1 MESARRSEALRE
13 EMELHLAEKAG
24 ELEADG
30 MTPECARAEARR
42 RFGNVGQ
49 KHEESREIWMTRFL
63 PELGQDIRYGIRTML
78 ANKAF
83 SALAILSLALGIG
96 SNTAIFSLMESILLR
111 SLPVADPES
120 LVVLNLH
127 SRPPQNANKE
137 TVHVM
142 HALQGLAWP
151 GDKGDMVLGIF
162 PYGAFETLREPLAG
176 QQAASGGP
184 PCVTPDVTQSCRV
197 AGESPAFSTLFGY
210 FNGQNK
216 TLAIRGQATSASTE
230 YVTGEYFRG
239 LAVSPAAGR
248 LIESEDDRLG
258 AAPVAVVSFATSQNR
273 FGGAPNAIGQPILVD
288 NVPFTVIGVAPP
300 EFFGVDPAAAPDL
313 FLPLHANV
321 LVDGARAARMNS
333 DPNFYWLE
341 MMGRLK
347 PGVSMAQAQA
357 ALAPRFH
364 QWVAATATTDGERGK
379 LPALILNPGAG
390 GLGSLRRQYSK
401 PLYVLLTMVGLILA
415 IACANIANLL
425 LARAAARRREM
436 AVRLSLGAGRFRV
449 VRQLLTESVMLASLG
464 GAFGV
469 LFAIWG
475 VRWLTLLLSNGPRN
489 STLHAEL
496 NWNVL
501 GVTAAL
507 SVVCGLLFGLAPAI
521 QSTRPDV
528 MPALKSGREG
538 GPRRRVQQVLVV
550 AQIAGSFL
558 ILVAAGLFVRT
569 LDKLH
574 SVQLGYSRENIL
586 LFSLNARQAGHR
598 DPEMTTFYANLR
610 KRFESIP
617 GVSGATLSQSS
628 IIEAGRVGQAVRGEM
643 KIGAVTI
650 EGARALGAGPRF
662 LTTMQIPILAGRE
675 IDDRDLPGSR
685 PVAVISERLAR
696 TYFENENPVGRLI
709 TLPEEKRDLEIAGVS
724 ANLRYGGLKNEEEN
738 AMTVFVAVSQFP
750 SDRVTY
756 ALRTAGDPL
765 RFLRSVHEIVREAD
779 SRIPVTN
786 VTTQAAEIDRT
797 ISRELMFAKL
807 CTGFAVLALLTA
819 CVGLY
824 GTMSYSVA
832 RQAGEIGIRMALGA
846 QRWAVVWMVLSR
858 VLLLSAVGLAISVPA
873 ALGASRLVKS
883 FLFDTQA
890 NDPGTLALAGVVL
903 LSAAIL
909 AGYAPARRA
918 SRIDP
923 LAALRN
929 E

>member
-1 MESARRSEALRE
+1 MDSARRSEALRE
-13 EMELHLAEKAG
+13 EMELHLAETAT
-24 ELEADG
+24 ELEARG

-42 RFGNVGQ
+42 RFGNVGL
-49 KHEESREIWMTRFL
+49 KHEESREIWIKRFWS
-63 PELGQDIRYGIRTML
+63 EYGQDVRYGIRTMI

-83 SALAILSLALGIG
+83 SALAVLSLALGIG
-96 SNTAIFSLMESILLR
+96 ANTTIYSFMESILLR

-120 LVVLNLH
+120 LVVLNWH
-127 SRPPQNANKE
+127 SRPPQDANKQW
-137 TVHVM
+137 VHVM
-142 HALQGLAWP
+142 HGVQGMAWP
-151 GDKGDMVLGIF
+151 GNKGAMVSGMF
-162 PYGAFETLREPLAG
+162 PYAAFETLREENP
-176 QQAASGGP
+176 
-184 PCVTPDVTQSCRV
+184 V
-197 AGESPAFSTLFGY
+197 FSTLFGY
-210 FNGQNK
+210 FNGLHHN
-216 TLAIRGQATSASTE
+216 LAVRGQATSANTE

-248 LIESEDDRLG
+248 LIDSEDDRPG
-258 AAPVAVVSFATSQNR
+258 AAPVAVISFVTSQNR
-273 FGGAPNAIGQPILVD
+273 FGGPPNAIGQSILVD
-288 NVPFTVIGVAPP
+288 NVPFTVVGVAPP

-313 FLPLHANV
+313 YLPLHTKL
-321 LVDGARAARMNS
+321 LVDGVEAARMFP
-333 DPNFYWLE
+333 DRNFYWIE
-341 MMGRLK
+341 MMGRLR

-357 ALAPRFH
+357 VLGPRFH
-364 QWVAATATTDGERGK
+364 QWVATTATTDGERAK
-379 LPALILNPGAG
+379 LPALVLNPGAA

-425 LARAAARRREM
+425 MARAAARRREM

-475 VRWLTLLLSNGPRN
+475 VRTLTLLFSRGQENF
-489 STLHAEL
+489 TLHAQL

-501 GVTAAL
+501 AVTAAL

-528 MPALKSGREG
+528 MPALKNGRGG
-538 GPRRRVQQVLVV
+538 GPRRRAQHVLVV
-550 AQIAGSFL
+550 AQIAISFV

-569 LDKLH
+569 LNKLH
-574 SVQLGYSRENIL
+574 SVQLGYARENIL
-586 LFSLNARQAGHR
+586 LFSLDARQAGHR
-598 DPEMTTFYANLR
+598 DLEIATFYEHLR
-610 KRFESIP
+610 KRFESMP
-617 GVSGATLSQSS
+617 GVSSATLSQSS
-628 IIEAGRVGQAVRGEM
+628 IINAGLAGQAIRGPM

-650 EGARALGAGPRF
+650 DGARALAAGPRF

-675 IDDRDLPGSR
+675 IDDRDQLGSR

-696 TYFENENPVGRLI
+696 TYFGSENPIGRRI
-709 TLPEEKRDLEIAGVS
+709 TLPDEKRDLEIVGVS
-724 ANLRYGGLKNEEEN
+724 ANLRYGGLKNEEES
-738 AMTVFVAVSQFP
+738 AMTVFVAVSQISP
-750 SDRVTY
+750 DQVTY

-765 RFLRSVHEIVREAD
+765 RFVQSVHEIVREAD

-786 VTTQAAEIDRT
+786 VVTQAAEIDRT
-797 ISRELMFAKL
+797 ISREITFAKL
-807 CTGFAVLALLTA
+807 CTGFALLALLMA

-824 GTMSYSVA
+824 GTMSYGVA
-832 RQAGEIGIRMALGA
+832 RQVGEIGLRMALGA
-846 QRWAVVWMVLSR
+846 QRGAVVWMVLRR
-858 VLLLSAVGLAISVPA
+858 VLLLAAVGLAISVPA
-873 ALGASRLVKS
+873 ALIAFRVIKS
-883 FLFDTQA
+883 LLFETQP

-903 LSAAIL
+903 LSAAVL

-923 LAALRN
+923 LAALRQ